1 MNCKLYYF
9 ATVITIFQPYIL
21 FPILNYQSHLWA
33 LIDRGVLNT
42 QQHPTPVLMMPSFY
56 NIVSQVWEHKL
67 LSFFFFFLVIQ
78 LSPHSLVSIK
88 EVERKQTNQKM
99 WFLAELSI
107 QCLLFLCS
115 VPSPRPESTYIE
127 NNVSNR
133 ASVLPADSSTVANHS
148 KRQTTF
154 DTWWVVIYTDV

>member
-9 ATVITIFQPYIL
+9 LSVITIFQPYIL
-21 FPILNYQSHLWA
+21 FSILNYQSHLWA

-42 QQHPTPVLMMPSFY
+42 QQHLTPVLMMPSFY
-56 NIVSQVWEHKL
+56 NIVLEVLVLGLPSCMKAQTTFF
-67 LSFFFFFLVIQ
+67 FFFFFLVSSFFGFYKRGREEADNSKDAI
-78 LSPHSLVSIK
+78 
-88 EVERKQTNQKM
+88 
-99 WFLAELSI
+99 LAELSI

-154 DTWWVVIYTDV
+154 DTW

>member
-42 QQHPTPVLMMPSFY
+42 QQHLTPVLMMPSFY
-56 NIVSQVWEHKL
+56 NIILQVLGL
-67 LSFFFFFLVIQ
+67 LFFFFFLVIQ